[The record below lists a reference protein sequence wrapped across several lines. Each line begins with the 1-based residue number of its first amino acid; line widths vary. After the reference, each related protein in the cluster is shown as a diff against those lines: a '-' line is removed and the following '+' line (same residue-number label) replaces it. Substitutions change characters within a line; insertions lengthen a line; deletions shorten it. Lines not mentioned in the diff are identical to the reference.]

1 MGKTQKNT
9 KTGVR
14 PFFFCLAASM
24 MILFG
29 ISVFFSSIYIGRAI
43 ADPTSGDEAFFI
55 VQDSDGKRWTKLDG
69 LSTFANEEF
78 GGKAMLAPGS
88 SGSYA
93 FTVQNIADFPLNYKI
108 SFSAENQD
116 GVPLEFRLKSGDDY
130 LAEEWTDVDGL
141 ADITE
146 DLPNNS
152 KTRYTLEWRWLYN
165 GDDLRDTALGS
176 KAVQTGVPY
185 VLKINYTAEQN
196 GESVKPPYQGD
207 PNPPK
212 TGDNGHLALWIALA
226 VCSGATLFLMLLLW
240 RRNDDEEDEQ
250 EA

>member
-1 MGKTQKNT
+1 MEKTKKNSRA
-9 KTGVR
+9 GVR
-14 PFFFCLAASM
+14 PFFFCLAASL

-55 VQDSDGKRWTKLDG
+55 VQDSDGKRWSKLDG
-69 LSTFANEEF
+69 LTVFANEEF
-78 GGKAMLAPGS
+78 GGKALIAPGS

-108 SFSAENQD
+108 SFGAENED
-116 GVPLEFRLKSGDDY
+116 GVPLEFRLKRGGEY
-130 LAEEWTDVDGL
+130 LLEEWTDADGL

-165 GDDLRDTALGS
+165 GDDVRDTAVGV
-176 KAVQTGVPY
+176 KAAETGVPY

-196 GESVKPPYQGD
+196 GEPVKPPYQGD
-207 PNPPK
+207 QHSPN
-212 TGDNGHLALWIALA
+212 TGDNSHLAFWIALMI
-226 VCSGATLFLMLLLW
+226 CSGMTLFLMLILW
-240 RRNDDEEDEQ
+240 YRNDDEDEE